1 MKKISLLFVS
11 TLISCFTLFAS
22 IEIDGIN
29 YELDS
34 ENHTATVIRN
44 QTDDGINYPNAT
56 NVIIPATITSED
68 VTYTVTSIDDMAFS
82 ECESLTSVVLPNT
95 IDTIGLSAFMNA
107 TSLTEIEIPNS
118 VVCIHYQAF
127 NSCSALKSISIPD
140 NITTIYEHTFAGCSS
155 LTAVELGSGIQ
166 KLAMF
171 AFANNTA
178 LTEITC
184 HAVVPPSVSMMP
196 FLGTPV
202 ASVTLYVPEGSVDA
216 YKEADEWKNFATIK
230 VIGDTTTTTPT
241 TPTIIE
247 VEGIFYKLNSE
258 KNTATV
264 VEDTIN
270 DYQTIVDLV
279 IPETIT
285 HNEANY
291 IVNNIGD
298 GAFMGCPKLTTI
310 ELPSTMETI
319 GMAAFLNSPEIKTVT
334 CHAVV
339 PPTFTVTFVDA
350 FLDSVC
356 SVATLIVPAGSEE
369 AYKNA
374 TFWKDFTV
382 ITTQTDPTTALNNQ
396 NEEIVLI
403 YSKNNTI
410 YFNNLTTTYQIFNV
424 SGKLIYEG
432 TESSLTLPKDTY
444 IIRANNH
451 TVKIA
456 L

>member
-1 MKKISLLFVS
+1 MKKIYLLFVS

-22 IEIDGIN
+22 IEVKGIHD
-29 YELDS
+29 ELNS
-34 ENHTATVIRN
+34 ENHTAIVVQN
-44 QTDDGINYPNAT
+44 GNYT
-56 NVIIPATITSED
+56 NLTEVIIPATITSEE
-68 VTYTVTSIDDMAFS
+68 VTYRVTAIGDMAFS
-82 ECESLTSVVLPNT
+82 DCSTLTSIELPNT
-95 IDTIGLSAFMNA
+95 LDSIGFSAFYNA
-107 TSLTEIEIPNS
+107 TSLTQINIPSS
-118 VVCIHYQAF
+118 VIKIGWQAF
-127 NSCSALKSISIPD
+127 GGCKSLLSINIPDGVTSISD
-140 NITTIYEHTFAGCSS
+140 MTFASCSS
-155 LTAVELGSGIQ
+155 LTTIELGSGIQ
-166 KLAMF
+166 SIAMM
-171 AFANNTA
+171 AFANASAITQF
-178 LTEITC
+178 TC
-184 HAVVPPSVSMMP
+184 HATVPPSVGMMA
-196 FLGTPV
+196 FMGVPV
-202 ASVTLYVPEGSVDA
+202 ASATLYVPEGSIEA
-216 YKEADEWKNFATIK
+216 YKEASTWEDFSVIK
-230 VIGDTTTTTPT
+230 AIGDTTTTIIPT
-241 TPTIIE
+241 IEIIE
-247 VEGIFYKLNSE
+247 VEGIFYQLNSE
-258 KNTATV
+258 KHTATV

-374 TFWKDFTV
+374 TFWKDFAV

-403 YSKNNTI
+403 YSNNNTI

-432 TESSLTLPKDTY
+432 TESSLTLPNGTY
-444 IIRANNH
+444 IVRINNQN
-451 TVKIA
+451 TKVI

>member
-34 ENHTATVIRN
+34 ENHTAIVVQN
-44 QTDDGINYPNAT
+44 GNYT
-56 NVIIPATITSED
+56 NLTEVIIPATITSEE
-68 VTYTVTSIDDMAFS
+68 VTYRVTAIGDMAFS
-82 ECESLTSVVLPNT
+82 ECSTLTSIELPNT
-95 IDTIGLSAFMNA
+95 LDSIGFSAFYNA
-107 TSLTEIEIPNS
+107 TALVKIKIPSS
-118 VVCIHYQAF
+118 VIKIGWQAF
-127 NSCSALKSISIPD
+127 GGCKSLLSINIPDGVTSISD
-140 NITTIYEHTFAGCSS
+140 MTFASCSS
-155 LTAVELGSGIQ
+155 LTTIELGSGIQ
-166 KLAMF
+166 SIAMM
-171 AFANNTA
+171 AFANASAITQF
-178 LTEITC
+178 TC
-184 HAVVPPSVSMMP
+184 HATVPPSVGMMA
-196 FLGTPV
+196 FMGVPV
-202 ASVTLYVPEGSVDA
+202 ASATLYVPEGSIEA
-216 YKEADEWKNFATIK
+216 YKEASTWEDFSVIK
-230 VIGDTTTTTPT
+230 AIGDTTTTIIPT
-241 TPTIIE
+241 IEIIE
-247 VEGIFYKLNSE
+247 VEGIFYQLNSE
-258 KNTATV
+258 KHTATV

-334 CHAVV
+334 CYAVV

-369 AYKNA
+369 TYKNA
-374 TFWKDFTV
+374 TFWKDFAV

-396 NEEIVLI
+396 NEKIVLI

-444 IIRANNH
+444 IIRANNQ